1 MGQTSDVVAYIVA
14 VRVVSFSRNWNPP
27 LRLSFRRRGQPGT
40 KDIAFEI
47 EHVQIV
53 HVRQPFVSIT
63 EMGGKIDRQAQ
74 VMNDEHQQHRRTCIS
89 KWKSQTTW
97 PFSH

>member
-1 MGQTSDVVAYIVA
+1 MRQISDVVAYVVA
-14 VRVVSFSRNWNPP
+14 VRVVSFVRNWNPP

-40 KDIAFEI
+40 EDIASEI

-74 VMNDEHQQHRRTCIS
+74 VMNDEHQQHRQACIS
-89 KWKSQTTW
+89 KWKSETT
-97 PFSH
+97 